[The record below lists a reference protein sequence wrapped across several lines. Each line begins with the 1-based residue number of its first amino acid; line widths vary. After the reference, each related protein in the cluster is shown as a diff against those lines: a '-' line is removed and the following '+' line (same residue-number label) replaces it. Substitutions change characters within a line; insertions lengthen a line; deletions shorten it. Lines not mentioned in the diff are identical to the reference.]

1 MVMEVLHDK
10 THGLRGSVDDDSHDA
25 HDVGVRQQL
34 QRLELAPQHA
44 SHVLMKPLGCSGL
57 ALVLDPKP

>member
-1 MVMEVLHDK
+1 
-10 THGLRGSVDDDSHDA
+10 
-25 HDVGVRQQL
+25 VRQQL